1 MQGVGGY
8 SGTGVVGVMSGVLG
22 TSHTPMLATFVDV
35 TDRQTPANL
44 RPFTPADSYQISFE
58 ASGNPAAGNSRIC
71 YAVFNQTAQ
80 KQWVE
85 PTGQWRDMETTYSS
99 NLVNVMTSSVGSD
112 PDWNLYTGIITPSST
127 FLQNDNYQLII
138 APGRKT
144 KTVSTRFR
152 VRNIKVENREQ
163 GITNITA
170 GRQGNKLFKDEQY
183 LLGIE
188 ARVARLAYAST
199 NRDEKLYVRIVT
211 DPKPFLGNGWESL
224 AKNWCYDW
232 TAKSWSEATA
242 TRAERQWKQLPFPG
256 SSIDTTRHVLEFNT
270 LNSRTPL
277 KYNSL
282 SKAGPLGGYFAS
294 AGPVHDDQTVYYVE
308 VGKPNVTGE
317 YNGVTLL
324 GVDIVNK
331 RYNVYA
337 EDYSKKDF
345 VDIFDFFDDLNISK
359 SSRDARDSS
368 GTYLLSGGSR
378 SEYLEY
384 WGGSH
389 SATNGVY
396 GFREN
401 D

>member
-1 MQGVGGY
+1 VK
-8 SGTGVVGVMSGVLG
+8 
-22 TSHTPMLATFVDV
+22 
-35 TDRQTPANL
+35 N
-44 RPFTPADSYQISFE
+44 I
-58 ASGNPAAGNSRIC
+58 
-71 YAVFNQTAQ
+71 
-80 KQWVE
+80 
-85 PTGQWRDMETTYSS
+85 
-99 NLVNVMTSSVGSD
+99 
-112 PDWNLYTGIITPSST
+112 
-127 FLQNDNYQLII
+127 
-138 APGRKT
+138 
-144 KTVSTRFR
+144 R
-152 VRNIKVENREQ
+152 VKDYEQ

-188 ARVARLAYAST
+188 ARVAKLAYAST
-199 NRDEKLYVRIVT
+199 NRDEKLYVRVVT
-211 DPKPFLGNGWESL
+211 DPKPFLGNGWEPFT
-224 AKNWCYDW
+224 KNWCYDW

-242 TRAERQWKQLPFPG
+242 TAPERQWKQLPFPG

-282 SKAGPLGGYFAS
+282 SKDGPLGGYFAS

-308 VGKPNVTGE
+308 VGKPNPTGE